1 MFCLAQDG
9 RSLEPSVFGYIR
21 AITEATSTLREGG
34 SLVFFFFLGGGSLAF
49 VFFAGSEATASNGRP
64 PGRLTLQPTAAWNK
78 PAKKIP

>member
-34 SLVFFFFLGGGSLAF
+34 SLVFFFFFWGGVRLLL
-49 VFFAGSEATASNGRP
+49 FFLLVRKQ
-64 PGRLTLQPTAAWNK
+64 QPRTGG
-78 PAKKIP
+78 PLEG